1 MKTYDVLKVFGESSQ
16 LMFNYLDTP
25 NCEQYVYDCYKLL
38 NENAEIF
45 ENWLSLISIDEIAR
59 LSKLSSVSSFI
70 DVSKAFIKLC
80 EESYIC
86 SDEVHGKDDIIDQF
100 YRLLKYWLTMWL
112 EKESQLCTSSTSK
125 QIPDELTSDEA
136 KRWLQV
142 AIDGGLLNED
152 YSPTDKVRTKALK
165 ALLAEILSVKIFGGT
180 NRFRTFELLWGVN
193 GLSKQRYQSK
203 NFVGTVRGEEQIC
216 NVFPDE
222 KRNR

>member
-1 MKTYDVLKVFGESSQ
+1 MKTDDVLKVFGESSQ

-59 LSKLSSVSSFI
+59 LRKLGSVSSFI

-80 EESYIC
+80 EESYMC
-86 SDEVHGKDDIIDQF
+86 SDEVHGTDDIIDKF
-100 YRLLKYWLTMWL
+100 YRLLKLWLNLWL
-112 EKESQLCTSSTSK
+112 EKESQIKPK

-136 KRWLQV
+136 TRWLQV

-152 YSPTDKVRTKALK
+152 YSPTDKVGTKALK
-165 ALLAEILSVKIFGGT
+165 ALLAEILSEKIFGVK
-180 NRFRTFELLWGVN
+180 NRFRSFELLWGVD
-193 GLSKQRYQSK
+193 GFSKQRHKTKDLY
-203 NFVGTVRGEEQIC
+203 GHVRGQEIII
-216 NVFPDE
+216 NIFKP
-222 KRNR
+222 

>member
-1 MKTYDVLKVFGESSQ
+1 MKTDDVLKVFGESSQ

-38 NENAEIF
+38 NDNTESF
-45 ENWLSLISIDEIAR
+45 EYWLSLKPIEDIER

-86 SDEVHGKDDIIDQF
+86 SDEVHGTDDIIDKF
-100 YRLLKYWLTMWL
+100 YRLLKLWLNLWL
-112 EKESQLCTSSTSK
+112 EKESQIKPK
-125 QIPDELTSDEA
+125 QIPDELTSDTA
-136 KRWLQV
+136 KKWLQV

-165 ALLAEILSVKIFGGT
+165 ALLAEILSEKIFGVS
-180 NRFRTFELLWGVN
+180 NRFRPFELLWNDSGF
-193 GLSKQRYQSK
+193 SKQRHNSINYVCK
-203 NFVGTVRGEEQIC
+203 VRGQETIFNIFE
-216 NVFPDE
+216 P
-222 KRNR
+222 